1 MRKMILVD
9 HNTIKMRE
17 KDNLLARDI
26 QIDDKRSIHIKLI
39 FFDNGCFIIVS
50 ENSNRIG
57 SITISSSISNNV
69 TSAIVIPSKSDSI
82 FINSLAQRISLMING
97 ICLVSLHTQTQL
109 DVKSMKTIMGEILSM
124 ISTQTEND
132 AKR

>member
-1 MRKMILVD
+1 MEDKDDVLVKD
-9 HNTIKMRE
+9 IK
-17 KDNLLARDI
+17 
-26 QIDDKRSIHIKLI
+26 IDDKRIVHIKSI
-39 FFDNGCFIIVS
+39 FFENGCFIIVS

-69 TSAIVIPSKSDSI
+69 TSAIVIPSKFDSI
-82 FINSLAQRISLMING
+82 FIKSIAQRISLMLNG
-97 ICLVSLHTQTQL
+97 ICLVSLYTKKQL